1 MKTLLAALGAT
12 LLLAAPAHASIK
24 TDADKLVDTGVTGTI
39 VYARDGAHTTRVAAG
54 YGDAQTRT
62 PMRPTDRWRVGSVT
76 KAFTA
81 TVVLQLAG
89 EGRLSLDDTVEQH
102 LPGLVPGG
110 DQITIRELLNMS
122 SGLADYLT
130 EDMTVR
136 DSVDTGRRFTPRD
149 LVGFGLAHPVHF
161 TPGQGWFY
169 SNTGYA
175 LAGMIVE
182 QVTGESFTSE
192 LRRRVLVPAGLRHTS
207 FPSGPKIA
215 GPHAHGYLNGTDVSE
230 LNQTWSWTAGALVS
244 TGDDVARFYRALLG
258 GRLLRPAQ
266 LADMKTLNPVNGPFG
281 PGTVTGYG
289 LGIFRL
295 ELPCGQ
301 TWGHEGG
308 SPGYKTFTLH
318 SRDAKRQVVV
328 MVNQDEEHLT
338 PRQEKAFNRLITTA
352 YCAR

>member
-1 MKTLLAALGAT
+1 MKMLLAALGAT
-12 LLLAAPAHASIK
+12 LLMAAPAHASIK

-39 VYARDGAHTTRVAAG
+39 VYARDGAHTTRVTAG
-54 YGDAQTRT
+54 YGDLKTRT
-62 PMRPTDRWRVGSVT
+62 PMRATDRWRVGSVT

-81 TVVLQLAG
+81 TVVLQLAA
-89 EGRLSLDDTVEQH
+89 EGRLSLDDSVEQH

-110 DQITIRELLNMS
+110 DQITVRELLNMS

-136 DSVDTGRRFTPRD
+136 DSIGTGRLFTPRE

-161 TPGQGWFY
+161 APGHGWFY

-182 QVTGESFTSE
+182 QVTGHPFGSE
-192 LRRRVLVPAGLRHTS
+192 LRDRVLVPARLRHTS
-207 FPSGPKIA
+207 FPSGPRIA
-215 GPHAHGYLNGTDVSE
+215 GPHAHGYLDGRDVTE
-230 LNQTWSWTAGALVS
+230 LHQTWSWTAGALVS
-244 TGDDVARFYRALLG
+244 TGDDIARFYRALLG
-258 GRLLRPAQ
+258 GRLLPAAQ
-266 LADMKTLNPVNGPFG
+266 LADMKTLNPVDGPFG

-295 ELPCGQ
+295 QLPCGE

-318 SRDAKRQVVV
+318 SEDARRQVVV

-338 PRQEKAFNRLITTA
+338 PRQEKALNRLITTA